1 MDPVSHTLTG
11 AALGCTGL
19 ERRTRFGRLT
29 LIAGANLPDIDA
41 ATYLLDGVESL
52 AFRRG
57 ITHGVAAVVVLPL
70 LLAFAV
76 KGLAVLTRRGRPDDA
91 PLKQLLLLAAIAIA
105 THPLL
110 DLLNNYGIRLLMPV
124 VERGWYGDTLYIID
138 PIVWTI
144 LLAGILSFAF
154 LRAWPRRHLAT
165 NAFLGLF
172 GVYIAASALGTA
184 AARGAAL
191 AAAGPVPPQRLM
203 ASPVQLAPLSRDLVL
218 EYPGEYRFGR
228 VRLTPAP
235 VVVLDEDAIAKG
247 DPRDLALARGSPEG
261 AAFLHWARFPYV
273 RAADEG
279 GHRVLRVADARYV
292 REWDGGFGGIE
303 IEIPAE

>member
-41 ATYLLDGVESL
+41 ATYFLAGVESL

-70 LLAFAV
+70 LLALAV
-76 KGLAVLTRRGRPDDA
+76 KGLAMLTRRGRPDGA
-91 PLKQLLLLAAIAIA
+91 PLKELLLLAAIAVA

-110 DLLNNYGIRLLMPV
+110 DLLNNYGIRLLMPFV
-124 VERGWYGDTLYIID
+124 DRWWYGDTLYIID

-144 LLAGILSFAF
+144 LLAGILSFAY
-154 LRAWPRRHLAT
+154 LRAWPRRHLVT
-165 NAFLGLF
+165 NAFVGLL
-172 GVYIAASALGTA
+172 GVYIAASALGTS
-184 AARGAAL
+184 AARSAAL

-235 VVVLDEDAIAKG
+235 VVVLDEEAIFKG
-247 DPRDLALARGSPEG
+247 DPVDLALARGTPEG
-261 AAFLHWARFPYV
+261 AVFLHWARFPYV
-273 RAADEG
+273 RASAEG
-279 GHRVLRVADARYV
+279 ASRVLRVADARYV